1 MAGMTLPDSQTLITA
16 VLMGFVPA
24 VFWLW
29 FWQKEDKAKPEP
41 RGLTILLFLGGI
53 AVVALV
59 IPLQKFVYEQITDSN
74 TLLALWAGIEELAKF
89 FVFFVIAAGSRFT
102 DEPVDYAVDMVT
114 VALGFAALE
123 NTLFLI
129 DPIQMNGVMDSL
141 LTGNLRFIG
150 ATVLHI
156 CASALLGLAMGLAFF
171 NGAFSKFI
179 HLIFG
184 LIIAITLHALFNFF
198 IMSQE
203 EQSIFVVFG
212 FLWVVAVIVML
223 LFEKVKN
230 IKQLSSEVVN

>member
-1 MAGMTLPDSQTLITA
+1 MIFPDLQTLITA

-29 FWQKEDKAKPEP
+29 FWQKEDSLNPEP
-41 RGLTILLFLGGI
+41 RGLTLLLFLGGM
-53 AVVALV
+53 AAVALV
-59 IPLQKFVYEQITDSN
+59 IPLQKFAYEQTSINT
-74 TLLALWAGIEELAKF
+74 TLLTLWASIEELAKF
-89 FVFFVIAAGSRFT
+89 FIFFVIAAGSRFT
-102 DEPVDYAVDMVT
+102 DEPVDYAVNMIT
-114 VALGFAALE
+114 VALGFAAIE

-129 DPIQMNGVMDSL
+129 DPIQTSGAMGSL

-156 CASALLGLAMGLAFF
+156 SASALLGLAMGLAFF
-171 NGAFSKFI
+171 DRAFSKLI

-184 LIIAITLHALFNFF
+184 LITAITLHTLFNFF
-198 IMSQE
+198 IMNQE
-203 EQSIFVVFG
+203 DQNIFVVFG

-230 IKQLSSEVVN
+230 IKQLSIN